1 MSESIC
7 EINECGNKRWY
18 NENGMLHRTDG
29 PAVEF
34 ADGSKWWCVNGM
46 IHRIDGPAIE
56 DAIGYKEWW
65 VDGKLHRTDGPA
77 VEYADGY
84 KEWWVNGELHRIDG
98 PAVEFADGSKWWW
111 INGTQYSE
119 EEFKE
124 ITEKNRTDKK
134 EDVHTFTDLELGLFI
149 STGLAA
155 VEAYRKSLERNEK

>member
-65 VDGKLHRTDGPA
+65 VDGK
-77 VEYADGY
+77 
-84 KEWWVNGELHRIDG
+84 LHRIDG